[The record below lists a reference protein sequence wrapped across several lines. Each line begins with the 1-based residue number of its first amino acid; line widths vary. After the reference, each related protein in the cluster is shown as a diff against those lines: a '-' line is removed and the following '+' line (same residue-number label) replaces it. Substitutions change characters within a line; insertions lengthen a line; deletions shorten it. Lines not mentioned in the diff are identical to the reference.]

1 MKIAYFDCFSGAS
14 GDMILGALLDAGLK
28 PDFLRRELSKLRL
41 REFELRIAKTVKS
54 GIAATKF
61 DVVLLPDGGTEPGA
75 DRNPRP
81 ETAGSGRDH
90 DHSHANA
97 DGRDRAEE
105 VGRPRHHGHDHAE
118 GHGHSHDHD
127 HGHEPEPGH
136 DHGHDHGHGWERG
149 CDGDAVVPAGE
160 GAASGSAAGG
170 LSHSHRG
177 LGDIVRIIDASGLSA
192 AVKEKSK
199 AVFRRLAAAEA
210 KVHGCGV
217 DEIHF
222 HEVGAVDAIVDIV
235 GAVIGLEAL
244 GVSEIHASPLHLG
257 SGFVDCAHGRLP
269 VPPPAV
275 TELLAGVPCYSTDV
289 AGELVTPT
297 GAAILSTLAKSF
309 GPFPSMTV
317 GRTGY
322 GAGFKDLPIPNV
334 LRLTL
339 GETRTEKAEDRIR
352 LIETNIDD
360 MNPQFYDHIMNRLFA
375 EGARDV
381 FLTPI
386 IMKKSRPG
394 LILSVIGPEDRTDAL
409 VDVLLR
415 ETTTLGVRLTDLK
428 KRMTAG
434 RSVAS
439 VSTPWGGMR
448 VKIRTLSDS
457 ERTAAPEY
465 DDVRRVSDET
475 GLPIRSVYEEVR
487 RAAETELLG
496 NRAGRGGTGRRRAR
510 KSVKTVKS
518 GAARKNR

>member
-28 PDFLRRELSKLRL
+28 PDFLRRELDKLRL
-41 REFELRIAKTVKS
+41 HEFELRIAKTVKS

-61 DVVLLPDGGTEPGA
+61 DVDLLSDGDTGQDPLS
-75 DRNPRP
+75 
-81 ETAGSGRDH
+81 ETSDSGHRHDHGHEQGHTHDHVHDH
-90 DHSHANA
+90 DHPH
-97 DGRDRAEE
+97 D
-105 VGRPRHHGHDHAE
+105 HGHEHTDE
-118 GHGHSHDHD
+118 HGHSHDHD
-127 HGHEPEPGH
+127 HGHVREPEPGH
-136 DHGHDHGHGWERG
+136 DHGRDHGHGARPG
-149 CDGDAVVPAGE
+149 RVAAVPG
-160 GAASGSAAGG
+160 GMNAASVSASGG
-170 LSHSHRG
+170 RPHGHRG

-217 DEIHF
+217 DDIHF

-235 GAVIGLEAL
+235 GAVIGIEAL
-244 GVSEIHASPLHLG
+244 GVSEIYASPLHLG

-275 TELLAGVPCYSTDV
+275 VELLAGVPCYSTDV

-297 GAAILSTLAKSF
+297 GAALLSTLAKSF

-317 GRTGY
+317 KRTGY
-322 GAGFKDLPIPNV
+322 GAGFRDLPIPNV
-334 LRLTL
+334 LRLTI

-386 IMKKSRPG
+386 VMKKSRPG
-394 LILSVIGPEDRTDAL
+394 HILSVIGPEERTDAL

-434 RSVAS
+434 RSIAS

-465 DDVRRVSDET
+465 DDVRRVADET
-475 GLPIRSVYEEVR
+475 GLPIRSVFDEVKR
-487 RAAETELLG
+487 LAETELLG
-496 NRAGRGGTGRRRAR
+496 GGSRRKKSAAGSVRRNAKTKKPPAGRKRR
-510 KSVKTVKS
+510 
-518 GAARKNR
+518 